1 MRHSVHCTKG
11 KKGQRE
17 FIYQCVSCITG
28 IGANMLLI
36 IFLGL
41 MANSALVSGACN
53 LGPPKLKNFDWD
65 LVGINVLIWIL

>member
-1 MRHSVHCTKG
+1 
-11 KKGQRE
+11 
-17 FIYQCVSCITG
+17 
-28 IGANMLLI
+28 MLLI

-53 LGPPKLKNFDWD
+53 LGPPKLNNFDWD